1 MVGWTCP
8 WYTHGVQTFLL
19 TVGTMGFLM
28 MAMAIG
34 VIVQRKEL
42 KGSCGGIGGACA
54 CENAGRPGACDPND
68 PLRSTSAVMRPP
80 GEITHVRM
88 S

>member
-1 MVGWTCP
+1 
-8 WYTHGVQTFLL
+8 
-19 TVGTMGFLM
+19 FLM
-28 MAMAIG
+28 AAMAIG

-68 PLRSTSAVMRPP
+68 PLAGEASVMRAP
-80 GEITHVRM
+80 GEITTLRR